1 MYVKI
6 GKNPKYGLVIL
17 YWNLSSMNG
26 PLTHVT
32 NAPNNDTPMIL
43 FAIQHLAGGRASNHS
58 SAFSSFGNSS
68 RPCSGPDPEFFCNR
82 DDFCIPMALHCD
94 EKDDCSDG
102 EDEIGCKLKC
112 DKAHLF
118 ACEYILVCN

>member
-1 MYVKI
+1 MAGGQAASLRLGCAVFI
-6 GKNPKYGLVIL
+6 MRTLL
-17 YWNLSSMNG
+17 LLS
-26 PLTHVT
+26 LAATAV
-32 NAPNNDTPMIL
+32 NALMPSEMV
-43 FAIQHLAGGRASNHS
+43 AAGGRASNHS
-58 SAFSSFGNSS
+58 SAFSSFGNLS

-82 DDFCIPMALHCD
+82 DDKCIPMALHCD